1 MHVTSVGAA
10 VGAVITGL
18 IVADVLYHWRGANAL
33 ASTGSK
39 FGVRESQLLA
49 GRG

>member
-1 MHVTSVGAA
+1 MHVTGIASA

-33 ASTGSK
+33 AKTGGS
-39 FGVRESQLLA
+39 VATQESSLLA
-49 GRG
+49 GRR